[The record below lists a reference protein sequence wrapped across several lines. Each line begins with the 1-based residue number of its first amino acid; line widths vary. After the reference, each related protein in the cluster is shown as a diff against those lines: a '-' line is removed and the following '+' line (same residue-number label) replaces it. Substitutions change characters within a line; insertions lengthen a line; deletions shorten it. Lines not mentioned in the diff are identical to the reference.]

1 MPRRWQFRLTRV
13 AVVDRLQ
20 QFSLRE
26 SSDSGVGYGLSIAG
40 HVIIVLLL
48 MFGLLERIKLIP
60 VTVIPIEIIM
70 VKPAETARQ
79 DAPASTPAAP
89 AVSARSEQN
98 HPEQKHPEQDHL
110 EQKHPSGIP
119 AVADVDKRAKA
130 PVAAL
135 NVNGIDRPKPPG
147 YDGRDQSADQVG
159 IPVPPIPDADLAS
172 GGLSDPS
179 RTLVIGPIGPASPQ
193 TTAREP
199 GEDELTAVKEQKVEC
214 GVMAKRPTPA
224 TVTQGQARVK
234 GFATKAQA
242 LAMMRSNQAVLDRH
256 INSNYIANQR
266 LFVESLDGVRKFIVL
281 LPSGLAVNV
290 GDLIEYDQHHI
301 DPSDSCQFIPNLAI
315 RKL

>member
-1 MPRRWQFRLTRV
+1 VPRRWQFRLTRV

-26 SSDSGVGYGLSIAG
+26 SDESRMGYGLSVAG

-48 MFGLLERIKLIP
+48 MFGLLERIELIP
-60 VTVIPIEIIM
+60 VTTIPIEIVM
-70 VKPAETARQ
+70 VKPAEAARQ
-79 DAPASTPAAP
+79 NAPASTPAAP
-89 AVSARSEQN
+89 AASARSEEN
-98 HPEQKHPEQDHL
+98 HL

-130 PVAAL
+130 PLAAL
-135 NVNGIDRPKPPG
+135 NVNGIDRPKQPG
-147 YDGRDQSADQVG
+147 YDGRDQSADQG
-159 IPVPPIPDADLAS
+159 RIPLPPVPDAELAS
-172 GGLSDPS
+172 GGVSAPS
-179 RTLVIGPIGPASPQ
+179 RAVVIAPIGPAPPQ

-214 GVMAKRPTPA
+214 GVMAKRPTQA

-234 GFATKAQA
+234 GFATRAQA
-242 LAMMRSNQAVLDRH
+242 LAMMRSTQALLDLH
-256 INSNYIANQR
+256 VNPNYIANQR

-290 GDLIEYDQHHI
+290 GDVIEYDHHHI
-301 DPSDSCQFIPNLAI
+301 DPSESCQFIPNLAV

>member
-1 MPRRWQFRLTRV
+1 M
-13 AVVDRLQ
+13 
-20 QFSLRE
+20 
-26 SSDSGVGYGLSIAG
+26 GYGLSIAG

-48 MFGLLERIKLIP
+48 MFGLLERIELIP
-60 VTVIPIEIIM
+60 VSAIPVEIVM

-79 DAPASTPAAP
+79 NAPASTPAAP
-89 AVSARSEQN
+89 AVSARSEQ
-98 HPEQKHPEQDHL
+98 DHL
-110 EQKHPSGIP
+110 EQNHPSDIP

-130 PVAAL
+130 PLAAFD
-135 NVNGIDRPKPPG
+135 VNGIDRPKQPG
-147 YDGRDQSADQVG
+147 YDGRDQSADPDGVPLP
-159 IPVPPIPDADLAS
+159 PVPDAELAS
-172 GGLSDPS
+172 GGVSDPS
-179 RTLVIGPIGPASPQ
+179 RVVVVRPIGPAPPQ

-242 LAMMRSNQAVLDRH
+242 LAMMRYTQALLDRH
-256 INSNYIANQR
+256 VSPNYIANQR
-266 LFVESLDGVRKFIVL
+266 LFAESLDSVRQFAVL

-290 GDLIEYDQHHI
+290 GDVIEYDRSHI
-301 DPSDSCQFIPNLAI
+301 DPSDSCQFIPNLAV

>member
-79 DAPASTPAAP
+79 NAPASPPAPP

-98 HPEQKHPEQDHL
+98 HPEKNHP

-135 NVNGIDRPKPPG
+135 NVNGIDQPKQPG
-147 YDGRDQSADQVG
+147 QDGRDPSADRDG
-159 IPVPPIPDADLAS
+159 IPLPPVPDAELAS
-172 GGLSDPS
+172 GGVPAPS
-179 RTLVIGPIGPASPQ
+179 RTLVIGPIGPAPPQ

-199 GEDELTAVKEQKVEC
+199 GEDELTALKEQKIEC

-242 LAMMRSNQAVLDRH
+242 LAMMRSTQAVLDRH